1 LKGIFTLSAANRLRA
16 GLIGICSAVILN
28 AAVVY
33 YNVARIVEA
42 NEWVTHALKVEA
54 QLEDLLGRVIGA
66 ETAERGYAITGGDI
80 HEIQYRD
87 AATAARRNVAE
98 LRNLMRDNPEQL
110 RRLDIAASRIEE
122 KISFMD
128 GVMQSRRDGGQ
139 EAAMQALEGS
149 SGPVL
154 MERVRSAVTE
164 LHREEDR
171 LLAAGQQAA
180 AANVGITFIGLGLFT
195 LGALFLALLV
205 FHFIRREW
213 GTRQNFA
220 EQLHKSN
227 EMLRLVLDNIPQRVF
242 WKTRELTYAG
252 CNMAFARDACLA
264 HPRELVGKTD
274 RDMVWR
280 DVADAYRE
288 DDAATMEANA
298 AKLNYEERQA
308 RPDGSS
314 FWLRTSKIPLH
325 DATGAVTGI
334 LGTYED
340 ITDAKQKEARLR
352 IMASAIESSVNG
364 IFITDAAAHDNPVL
378 YVNGA
383 CESIT
388 GYAAH
393 EMIGRNCRFL
403 QNADMHQDGI
413 AALRHAIA
421 HAKTCQVVLRN
432 YRKDG
437 QLFWNELS
445 IGPVRDEHGA
455 VTHYVGILNDITAK
469 VSYQEQ
475 LAREANYDS
484 LTGLPNRNLLAD
496 RLGRAL
502 SEAAQSKRQVGVM
515 MVGLDNFSLVN
526 NSAGHAAGDRILM
539 EMAQRLTASVGDTD
553 TVARYGGDVFAV
565 VLRESSSA
573 DALSALMERLLAA
586 VSAPTVIEG
595 NELSLTCSVGATLYP
610 QDGTETAALIA
621 NADAALYRAKDAGRN
636 AFQFFEREMTTQITE
651 RMTLEKGMRLA
662 LERNEFELHYQP
674 KLDLLSGCIS
684 GAEALI
690 RWRHPVEGMIPPGR
704 FIQAAEES
712 GLIVPIGEW
721 VLRTA
726 CIQWK
731 AWLASGLCAGA
742 ISVNLSARQMKKK
755 GFPAWVD
762 GVLKGTGLESHH
774 LELEITEGLL
784 FADTAAVI
792 GMLDDL
798 KALGVQM
805 SIDDF
810 GTGYSSLS
818 YLKRLP
824 VDTLK
829 IDQSFV
835 RDIPGSRDDMAIA
848 RAVIALA
855 GSLDLKVIAEGVE
868 TREQMDFL
876 IAQRCNGVQGYYFSR
891 PLAPEDFE
899 RFVQA
904 RTARGVA
911 ALD

>member
-1 LKGIFTLSAANRLRA
+1 
-16 GLIGICSAVILN
+16 
-28 AAVVY
+28 
-33 YNVARIVEA
+33 
-42 NEWVTHALKVEA
+42 
-54 QLEDLLGRVIGA
+54 
-66 ETAERGYAITGGDI
+66 
-80 HEIQYRD
+80 
-87 AATAARRNVAE
+87 
-98 LRNLMRDNPEQL
+98 
-110 RRLDIAASRIEE
+110 
-122 KISFMD
+122 
-128 GVMQSRRDGGQ
+128 
-139 EAAMQALEGS
+139 
-149 SGPVL
+149 
-154 MERVRSAVTE
+154 
-164 LHREEDR
+164 
-171 LLAAGQQAA
+171 
-180 AANVGITFIGLGLFT
+180 
-195 LGALFLALLV
+195 
-205 FHFIRREW
+205 
-213 GTRQNFA
+213 
-220 EQLHKSN
+220 
-227 EMLRLVLDNIPQRVF
+227 
-242 WKTRELTYAG
+242 
-252 CNMAFARDACLA
+252 
-264 HPRELVGKTD
+264 
-274 RDMVWR
+274 
-280 DVADAYRE
+280 
-288 DDAATMEANA
+288 
-298 AKLNYEERQA
+298 
-308 RPDGSS
+308 
-314 FWLRTSKIPLH
+314 
-325 DATGAVTGI
+325 
-334 LGTYED
+334 
-340 ITDAKQKEARLR
+340 
-352 IMASAIESSVNG
+352 
-364 IFITDAAAHDNPVL
+364 
-378 YVNGA
+378 
-383 CESIT
+383 
-388 GYAAH
+388 
-393 EMIGRNCRFL
+393 
-403 QNADMHQDGI
+403 
-413 AALRHAIA
+413 
-421 HAKTCQVVLRN
+421 
-432 YRKDG
+432 
-437 QLFWNELS
+437 
-445 IGPVRDEHGA
+445 
-455 VTHYVGILNDITAK
+455 
-469 VSYQEQ
+469 
-475 LAREANYDS
+475 
-484 LTGLPNRNLLAD
+484 
-496 RLGRAL
+496 
-502 SEAAQSKRQVGVM
+502 
-515 MVGLDNFSLVN
+515 
-526 NSAGHAAGDRILM
+526 
-539 EMAQRLTASVGDTD
+539 
-553 TVARYGGDVFAV
+553 
-565 VLRESSSA
+565 
-573 DALSALMERLLAA
+573 MERLLAA
-586 VSAPTVIEG
+586 VSAPAVIEG

-610 QDGTETAALIA
+610 QDGTEAAALIA

-674 KLDLLSGCIS
+674 KLDLLSGSIS

-731 AWLASGLCAGA
+731 AWLAAGLCAGA

-876 IAQRCNGVQGYYFSR
+876 IAQGCNGVQGYYFSR